1 MLFGFCT
8 HFLSVFFQLLLSFVP
23 FPIPPSLLLR
33 KIQTNNDILRI
44 IPHRSLL
51 DTLTLNRRAIK
62 ATSGGWERRVRIRAK
77 GAHVAHGAQ
86 GAQTAA
92 GCNRSR
98 DGGEN
103 LFAARAR
110 HVLERIY
117 VCVGH
122 KVSHS
127 KGVRTQPE
135 KKGGITKEP
144 RLRDDIYSWLDL
156 G

>member
-62 ATSGGWERRVRIRAK
+62 ATSGG
-77 GAHVAHGAQ
+77 
-86 GAQTAA
+86 
-92 GCNRSR
+92 
-98 DGGEN
+98 
-103 LFAARAR
+103 
-110 HVLERIY
+110 
-117 VCVGH
+117 
-122 KVSHS
+122 
-127 KGVRTQPE
+127 
-135 KKGGITKEP
+135 
-144 RLRDDIYSWLDL
+144 
-156 G
+156 